1 MAKTSEHGRIIAAA
15 AKAALLPLGCRRK
28 GQSRLWISDHGCWAI
43 LIEFQPSGWE
53 KGTYLN
59 LGAKWL
65 WYRFGKQLAHDRYRF
80 ADFIR
85 FESPEQFGPEIVGM
99 AASAAREVL
108 ALREQFRTLVDI
120 NRHLQ
125 GRITQDGLPVFLA
138 AVSSGLIGDKTTSR
152 RLFERME
159 AWAPIGLDWQ
169 RSLKSDAARLAAQLD
184 DPDQFRTAVMDIV
197 NERRQRLGLSPS
209 QACLEQ
215 MMSIT

>member
-1 MAKTSEHGRIIAAA
+1 MAKASEHGRLIAAA
-15 AKAALLPLGCRRK
+15 AKAALLPLGCMRK
-28 GQSRLWISDHGCWAI
+28 GQSRLWISDQGCWVI

-65 WYRFGKQLAHDRYRF
+65 WYRFGNQLAHDRCRF

-85 FESPEQFGPEIVGM
+85 FESPEQFAPLIVGM

-108 ALREQFRTLVDI
+108 TLRQKFRTLADI

-138 AVSSGLIGDKTTSR
+138 AVSSGLVGDRTTSR
-152 RLFERME
+152 RLFERLKK
-159 AWAPIGLDWQ
+159 WAPIDYDWQ
-169 RSLKSDAARLAAQLD
+169 RNLKSDAAQLAAVLD
-184 DPDQFRTAVMDIV
+184 EPDQFRAVVMKIV
-197 NERRQRLGLSPS
+197 DKRRHHLGLTPSPG
-209 QACLEQ
+209 CLEETA
-215 MMSIT
+215 SIT